1 VVNLTDLLAEAS
13 FPVRGDTNS
22 DLVLGLLAFIVLG
35 FLMAFGALLAGW
47 FVRPKLD
54 HPEKAATYECGE
66 PTFGSSW
73 VQFDL
78 RFYVVAL
85 VFVIFDV
92 EIALFYPWA
101 VVFGGGTLTETDPE
115 VLAQVKVGALW
126 DMLFFFS
133 VLVVGFLY
141 PGDTAIWIGYGPRPA
156 STTRRYWTTSRWT
169 MRRCWGRF
177 KRIARRKERDEC
189 PGLKTD
195 SRKG

>member
-1 VVNLTDLLAEAS
+1 MVNLTDLLAEAS

-141 PGDTAIWIGYGPRPA
+141 LWRYGYLDWVRA
-156 STTRRYWTTSRWT
+156 STGQHHEAVLDHKSVDHEAVLGTVQADRETQ
-169 MRRCWGRF
+169 G
-177 KRIARRKERDEC
+177 A
-189 PGLKTD
+189 
-195 SRKG
+195 